1 MAHIIVYCTRQEDAQ
16 TFREQF
22 VPILEEWDEPPLYH
36 EFISDRSR
44 FLQYIRGNP
53 YLLIF
58 VAESGPSGKETIHLA
73 KETNPKAKLVW
84 FAREDYALDAFA
96 IHITHFARLPVNQKK
111 LMMALEGC
119 FLQQGGIH
127 TATMTV

>member
-1 MAHIIVYCTRQEDAQ
+1 MAHIIVYCSGQEEAE

-22 VPILEEWDEPPLYH
+22 APILEQWDELPLYH

-53 YLLIF
+53 YLFLF
-58 VAESGPSGKETIHLA
+58 VAESGPSGKETVRLA

-96 IHITHFARLPVNQKK
+96 LHITHFARLPVNREK
-111 LMMALEGC
+111 LASALEGC
-119 FLQQGGIH
+119 LTSWSGIH
-127 TATMTV
+127 ISTMTI